1 VVKLPLLP
9 TTIVGSY
16 PQPDWLI
23 DRERLKKSLPPR
35 VRAKELWR
43 IDEAWLADAQ
53 EAATL
58 VAIRDQELAGID
70 LVGDGEMRR
79 ESYSNRLATA
89 LSGIDSVNHGTA
101 IDRTGKA
108 NPVPRVVG
116 PIRRVGPIEVQ
127 DVAFLKRH
135 STKPIK
141 LTIPGPFTMT
151 QQAQND
157 YYPSA
162 EALAMDYAAAVNEE
176 VQALFEA
183 GVDVVQL
190 DEPYLQA
197 RADQAQDYALA
208 AIDRALEGVT
218 GTTALHICF
227 GYALVHGNRVKPK
240 AYDFLAEL
248 NRSRVDVISVE
259 AAQPNL
265 DPSILAELPDKI
277 IMYGVLDL
285 SDPEIETPERVAD
298 RIRQALKYVSSDRL
312 WIAPDCG
319 MKYHSRAVAFGK
331 LKAMADGAAIVR
343 RELKG

>member
-135 STKPIK
+135 STKPVK

-176 VQALFEA
+176 VRALFEA

-227 GYALVHGNRVKPK
+227 GYALVHGNTVKPK

-319 MKYHSRAVAFGK
+319 MKYHSREVAFGK
-331 LKAMADGAAIVR
+331 LKAMAGGAAIVR